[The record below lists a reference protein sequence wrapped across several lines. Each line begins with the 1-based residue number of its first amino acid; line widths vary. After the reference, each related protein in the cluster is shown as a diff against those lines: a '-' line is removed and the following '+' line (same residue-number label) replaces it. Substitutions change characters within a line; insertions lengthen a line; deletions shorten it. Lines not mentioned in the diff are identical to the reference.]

1 MGSFYTQVLV
11 KHQDAA
17 QCADVMKRLAR
28 RAVVIP
34 AHNGI
39 SVVCDRE
46 ADDQDIEVLDRVAL
60 SLSERLKTAAVGLL
74 NHDDD
79 ILVFRFFESGTFIG
93 GLQVGVTP
101 LSLRG
106 SITTLRRLLNPSA
119 SLGATIATFLRPYL
133 FQSARHARLAQ
144 VLDLPPRSV
153 GHGYRYITER
163 NFAGPFDMNG
173 IIEV

>member
-11 KHQDAA
+11 KHADAA
-17 QCADVMKRLAR
+17 QCAEVMKRLKR
-28 RAVVIP
+28 PAVVIP

-46 ADDQDIEVLDRVAL
+46 SDDQDIDVLDSVAL
-60 SLSERLKTAAVGLL
+60 ALSERLRTAAVGLL

-79 ILVFRFFESGTFIG
+79 ILVFRFFEHGAFIG
-93 GLQVGVTP
+93 GLQVGLTP

-106 SITTLRRLLNPSA
+106 SMATLRRLLNPSA

-133 FQSARHARLAQ
+133 FQSLRHARLAE
-144 VLDLPPRSV
+144 VLNLPPRSV
-153 GHGYRYITER
+153 GHGYRYITTR
-163 NFAGPFDMNG
+163 NFAGPFDMTG
-173 IIEV
+173 VIEV